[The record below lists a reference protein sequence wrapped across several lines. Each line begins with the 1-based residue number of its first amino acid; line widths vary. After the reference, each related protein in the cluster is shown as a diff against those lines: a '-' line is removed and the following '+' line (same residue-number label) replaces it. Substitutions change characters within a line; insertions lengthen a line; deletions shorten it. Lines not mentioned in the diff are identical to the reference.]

1 MSSQPCMVE
10 NAVDKPAVLEHHR
23 CVVAIITGSLL
34 ARIMAMPYFIVDLL
48 NVKVESSI
56 MRMNPCSMSVAVSPR
71 DIPMSKIRIFRND
84 KVIMASSS
92 CPAKPFLYVVSG
104 KI

>member
-10 NAVDKPAVLEHHR
+10 SAVDKPVVLEHPR
-23 CVVAIITGSLL
+23 CVVAIITGSQL

-48 NVKVESSI
+48 NEKVESSI
-56 MRMNPCSMSVAVSPR
+56 MRLNPCSISVAVSPR
-71 DIPMSKIRIFRND
+71 DMPMSKIRIFRKD

-92 CPAKPFLYVVSG
+92 CPAQPFLYLGLG
-104 KI
+104 KK